1 MKHVNFILKMNLLS
15 LLLYR
20 FLRAVNIIQ
29 SNFRKFRILKAT
41 RILILFNKCLTLP
54 SSQIQS
60 WLSSTQ
66 ATKFE
71 VLIRYYRET
80 AYKYSK
86 SKIKYLYDTSAV
98 NKKFVRNFVFW
109 QNDSFNQ
116 ASGRNFTV
124 TLPDPPKFNLMCQTN
139 TLIRYI
145 NTFDYKTRKK
155 KPGRSIAIEK
165 SYY

>member
-1 MKHVNFILKMNLLS
+1 MKHVNFILKINLLT
-15 LLLYR
+15 LLLYK

-29 SNFRKFRILKAT
+29 SNFRRFRLLKAF
-41 RILILFNKCLTLP
+41 RVSVLYKKCLALP
-54 SSQIQS
+54 STLIQS
-60 WLSSTQ
+60 WLSSSQT
-66 ATKFE
+66 TKFE
-71 VLIRYYRET
+71 VLTRYYREI

-86 SKIKYLYDTSAV
+86 SKIKYLYDTSSV
-98 NKKFVRNFVFW
+98 NKKFVRNFAFW

-124 TLPDPPKFNLMCQTN
+124 TLPDPPKFILMSQAN
-139 TLIRYI
+139 TLIHFI

-155 KPGRSIAIEK
+155 RPGRSFAIEK